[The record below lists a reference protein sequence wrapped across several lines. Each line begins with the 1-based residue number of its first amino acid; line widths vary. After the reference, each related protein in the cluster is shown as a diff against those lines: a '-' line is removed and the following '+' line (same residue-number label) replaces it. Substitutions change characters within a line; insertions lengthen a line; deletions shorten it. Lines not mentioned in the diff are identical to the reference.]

1 MDSTIVLEDLI
12 LPFAFAILSS
22 GAFTALATSYL
33 SRRKIIA
40 EAFEATGSG
49 AKHLVAGSIDL
60 VEEYRKA
67 FDEKTS
73 RIGELETE
81 VRQLNK
87 RLDEKTEEWLQ
98 ALAFKTVLEE
108 KAIEQGK
115 QITRLEQQVM
125 DLQDQMKDRSTVD
138 V

>member
-1 MDSTIVLEDLI
+1 MNSTIILEDLI
-12 LPFAFAILSS
+12 LPFALAILSS
-22 GAFTALATSYL
+22 GAFTALLTSYF

-40 EAFEATGSG
+40 EAFEATGQG
-49 AKHLVAGSIDL
+49 AKHLVAGSMDL

-67 FDEKTS
+67 FNEQRG
-73 RIGELETE
+73 RISGLETE

-98 ALAFKTVLEE
+98 ALAFKSILEE

-115 QITRLEQQVM
+115 QIENLERQVA
-125 DLQDQMKDRSTVD
+125 DLQSLMIDRSTS
-138 V
+138 